1 MMAGC
6 ASPCGSGRAPLAPW
20 WAGRPRP
27 PGPGEQPVLVVRV
40 EQRAVDGAATAAV
53 LRAVEEALG
62 ARRGAARLVSGV
74 RSRTKVVE
82 VDPAPENAAERLS
95 ALLGPA
101 VAPD

>member
-1 MMAGC
+1 VRITVRVRPG
-6 ASPCGSGRAPLAPW
+6 ASRTLVGGSYGQ
-20 WAGRPRP
+20 

>member
-1 MMAGC
+1 M
-6 ASPCGSGRAPLAPW
+6 
-20 WAGRPRP
+20 
-27 PGPGEQPVLVVRV
+27 LVVRV
-40 EQRAVDGAATAAV
+40 EQRAVDGAAPLPCSGPWRRPSGPAGAV
-53 LRAVEEALG
+53 
-62 ARRGAARLVSGV
+62 RLVSGV